1 MPIKLP
7 PINILDPITTPVAA
21 STNKTISDFSAT
33 TEILDTD
40 NILIDRP
47 TENNYFKMDGAS
59 LKAMFGGDSSLKAD
73 RVAADSQQLPL
84 FVAGDGLY
92 KADTSPAEPTFVSGS
107 LSITSN
113 SLIEPTQLKCSFLY
127 VQAGGYIWGLQIDKA
142 PEIPNGFI
150 GELATEI
157 TFTRIASIAAYVEEP
172 GFVDIDETIYGD
184 YAAIQ
189 NATPIA
195 VEFQLTITS
204 FKPGQN
210 AGVGNITPLLTL
222 DAGNLLNFNYHRVQ
236 GVDAGIMPTDA
247 VNFGQHLEIIYAYYL
262 IYNQP
267 TILSAPEN
275 PPFSLTSVSINN
287 KPGNITA
294 EVGDAVQF
302 TLPNTGDVFNG
313 VIANMT
319 DPNNLICSW
328 TGYTELPVDDAGT
341 WDKRNVTVDGVVYPS
356 EEFTIATEYAPQF
369 DGNGLNQTGALGNFL
384 VVDKVA
390 QMSFVVNSIIRLGTK
405 VISQYASGGTE
416 IICKLNRAL
425 TNTEGLDTD
434 VWYCYDKTNGNPITP
449 SIAGSGDTYTL
460 TFVGTSTDK
469 IICGF
474 LGENLPFVLPE

>member
-1 MPIKLP
+1 MANQDRSQLQALIAANLKDNTSGFITPAKLREVQN
-7 PINILDPITTPVAA
+7 NITDSI
-21 STNKTISDFSAT
+21 IYSAT
-33 TEILDTD
+33 
-40 NILIDRP
+40 
-47 TENNYFKMDGAS
+47 
-59 LKAMFGGDSSLKAD
+59 
-73 RVAADSQQLPL
+73 AAAQQVPL

-92 KADTSPAEPTFVSGS
+92 KADTSPAEPAFVSGS

-113 SLIEPTQLKCSFLY
+113 SLTEPTLLTCAFLY
-127 VQAGGYIWGLQIDKA
+127 VQADGYIWGLQLNE
-142 PEIPNGFI
+142 PYPIPNGFI
-150 GELATEI
+150 GELAPKI
-157 TFTRIASIAAYVEEP
+157 TFTRIASIAAYVEAL
-172 GFVDIDETIYGD
+172 GYVDIDETIYGD

-195 VEFQLTITS
+195 VEFQLTINN
-204 FKPGQN
+204 FNPGSDG
-210 AGVGNITPLLTL
+210 GVGNISTLLTL
-222 DAGNLLNFNYHRVQ
+222 DDDSLLSFNFHRVT
-236 GVDAGIMPTDA
+236 GIDAGLSPTDA
-247 VNFGQHLEIIYAYYL
+247 VNFGQHLEMIYGYYSL
-262 IYNQP
+262 YNQP

-313 VIANMT
+313 EIADMT

-356 EEFTIATEYAPQF
+356 EEFTIATEYVPQF
-369 DGNGLNQTGALGNFL
+369 DGNGLNQEGALGNFL

-390 QMSFVVNSIIRLGTK
+390 QMSFVVNSIMRLGTK
-405 VISQYASGGTE
+405 VINQYASSGTE

-449 SIAGSGDTYTL
+449 SIAGAGDTYTL

-474 LGENLPFVLPE
+474 LGENLPFVLP